1 MGGRHQTA
9 YGEMATQGKKKH
21 GKKFQEAREKV
32 PEGVLFEP
40 QQALELV
47 RDIAFANFDETV
59 ETSVKLTVDPRKAD
73 ELVRSSVV
81 LPHGTGKEVR
91 VLVIAEGE
99 AAQQAEQAGADYVGT
114 EYVQKIKDENWLDFD
129 MVVATPDQ
137 MGSVGQ
143 LGPILG
149 PRGLMPSPKA
159 GTVTMDVRQAVSDIK
174 AGKVEYRVD
183 RTGNLHAPIGRI
195 SFELEQL
202 EENLKAFMESVVAA
216 RPSAAKSP
224 YIRGV
229 AVSSTMGPGVPIE
242 PTPYRRR
249 GS

>member
-1 MGGRHQTA
+1 
-9 YGEMATQGKKKH
+9 MATHGRKKH
-21 GKKFQEAREKV
+21 GRKYQDAKEKV
-32 PEGVLFEP
+32 PDGVLFNPE
-40 QQALELV
+40 QALELV
-47 RDIAFANFDETV
+47 RDIAFASFDETV

-73 ELVRSSVV
+73 ELVRGSVV

-99 AAQQAEQAGADYVGT
+99 AAQQAQEAGADYVGT

-143 LGPILG
+143 LGPVLG

-159 GTVTMDVRQAVSDIK
+159 GTVTMDVKQAVSDIK

-183 RTGNLHAPIGRI
+183 RTGNLHAPIGRV

-202 EENLKAFMESVVAA
+202 RDNFRALMESVAAA

-224 YIRGV
+224 YVKSV
-229 AVSSTMGPGVPIE
+229 AVSSTMGPGVPVE

>member
-1 MGGRHQTA
+1 
-9 YGEMATQGKKKH
+9 MATHGRKKH
-21 GKKFQEAREKV
+21 GRKYQDAKEKV
-32 PEGVLFEP
+32 PDGVLFNPE
-40 QQALELV
+40 QALELV
-47 RDIAFANFDETV
+47 RDVAFASFDETV

-73 ELVRSSVV
+73 ELVRGSVV

-99 AAQQAEQAGADYVGT
+99 AAQQAQEAGADYVGT

-143 LGPILG
+143 LGPVLG

-159 GTVTMDVRQAVSDIK
+159 GTVTMDVKQAVSDIK

-183 RTGNLHAPIGRI
+183 RTGNLHAPIGRV

-202 EENLKAFMESVVAA
+202 RENFRALMESVTAA

-224 YIRGV
+224 YVKSV
-229 AVSSTMGPGVPIE
+229 AVSSTMGPGVPVE